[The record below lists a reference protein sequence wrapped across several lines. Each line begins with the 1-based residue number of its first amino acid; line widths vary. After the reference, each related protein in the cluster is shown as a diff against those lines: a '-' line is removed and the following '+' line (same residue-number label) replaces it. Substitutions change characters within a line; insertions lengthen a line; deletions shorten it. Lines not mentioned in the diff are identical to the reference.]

1 LYFPLLITKT
11 MATIPRGNMAASK
24 ENIQGHYRKFEYL
37 RICRSW
43 VVGQAGILV
52 HRAALVL
59 WQKLTEI
66 TSQYLLI
73 YAGDIFTE
81 NVAHSLELQIFE
93 MKTNKKTLKW
103 IKKIPINPKSI
114 KEVSQMIAYLC
125 SVKN

>member
-1 LYFPLLITKT
+1 
-11 MATIPRGNMAASK
+11 
-24 ENIQGHYRKFEYL
+24 
-37 RICRSW
+37 
-43 VVGQAGILV
+43 
-52 HRAALVL
+52 
-59 WQKLTEI
+59 
-66 TSQYLLI
+66 LI

-114 KEVSQMIAYLC
+114 KEISQMIAYLC